1 MACPFSPPPGPRCC
15 WRAVVRQLPWCAA
28 IILPVLGSAAVAGN
42 GCARADGMRRR
53 TDDRSRPPWHR
64 WYSPAAWTKLRS
76 HQLTVEPLCRMCLAE
91 GRTTAAPHPVVTLT
105 CSAVARS
112 RACVPPAIPA
122 SSNLRRAVA
131 TSICTGATP
140 TASRC
145 STSGNYEPAQ
155 NAPRSAPSR

>member
-91 GRTTAAPHPVVTLT
+91 GRTTAATIADHVTPPRGDPDLFCGGPFQSLCAT
-105 CSAVARS
+105 CHS
-112 RACVPPAIPA
+112 RFKQ
-122 SSNLRRAVA
+122 SQE
-131 TSICTGATP
+131 
-140 TASRC
+140 
-145 STSGNYEPAQ
+145 SGGNKHLYGCDANGEPLFYEW
-155 NAPRSAPSR
+155 